1 MIDTPYEGRVTPIPD
16 STQTDRS
23 LCAQICAEY
32 LDMPGMRLSVPQAA
46 RLFNLEPTR
55 CARLLK
61 ALAADGTLWTNG
73 REFFCG
79 NVRGRS
85 GVSRTLA
92 TN

>member
-1 MIDTPYEGRVTPIPD
+1 METEIASVPCEGEVTRSPD
-16 STQTDRS
+16 SAQTDRS

-46 RLFNLEPTR
+46 RLFNLESTH

-61 ALAADGTLWTNG
+61 ALVVEGALWTNG

-79 NVRGRS
+79 NVRGRP
-85 GVSRTLA
+85 V
-92 TN
+92 